1 MGSAKQALRATWE
14 AASKAS
20 RLQDGYE
27 ASIVN
32 DIFRHAMR
40 KQTGVSLKYMLD
52 FGQRPIEKQM
62 ILSAQFLRAELPIRL
77 AHRVAELENLPFG
90 LSSMRPILKVSA
102 AERRLIA
109 QCSIS
114 LPSCIPA
121 SHGCV
126 PVPRN
131 CILVLICYCRPGYN
145 RDVCYPQIRGSCRSE
160 IGMSSPSRTYGRFRP
175 SKTQWMSTSLQT
187 Y

>member
-27 ASIVN
+27 SSIVN

-102 AERRLIA
+102 RGLVLIA
-109 QCSIS
+109 QCSICPHDHFFRGKSRTTHHKRS
-114 LPSCIPA
+114 LGLQVYRGFVIDMRTRALFESE
-121 SHGCV
+121 V
-126 PVPRN
+126 PVGAG
-131 CILVLICYCRPGYN
+131 LVR
-145 RDVCYPQIRGSCRSE
+145 
-160 IGMSSPSRTYGRFRP
+160 
-175 SKTQWMSTSLQT
+175 
-187 Y
+187 